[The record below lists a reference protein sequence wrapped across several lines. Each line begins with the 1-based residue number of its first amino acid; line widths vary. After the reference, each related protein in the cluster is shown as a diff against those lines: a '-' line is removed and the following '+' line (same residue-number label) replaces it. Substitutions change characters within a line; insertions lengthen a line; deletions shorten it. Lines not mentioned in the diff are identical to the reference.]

1 MKDKG
6 KSLEGLALLLPQL
19 SRQRGWEE
27 QLDLHSIFLNWSEI
41 LDKEIAEHC
50 RPLKIVKKQL
60 WIEVENSAWMQQFQ
74 YQTVFILDMLNK
86 SLKRTRLQGLRFCV
100 AEKREGDGEE
110 AEPVL
115 RYVQPPPEDIAA
127 FESCTESI
135 PDKAVRESLIRFWYL
150 SQACKKES

>member
-1 MKDKG
+1 MKEMG

-27 QLDLHSIFLNWSEI
+27 QLDLHSIFVNWEDL
-41 LDKEIAEHC
+41 LDKEISGHC
-50 RPLKIVKKQL
+50 RPLKIVKKVL

-74 YQTVFILDMLNK
+74 YQTVFILDELNK

-100 AEKREGDGEE
+100 AEKKEGDEAE

-115 RYVQPPPEDIAA
+115 RYVQPAPEDVAA

-135 PDKAVRESLIRFWYL
+135 PDKDVRDALLRFWYL
-150 SQACKKES
+150 SQACKRES